1 MRVKVKIIPESGP
14 AEALEFEGS
23 AALAIV
29 ETIQF
34 AIASAKIDPKA
45 EISHFTCPP
54 EREEPAS
61 EVCDCA
67 DCNVQLLTDDSR
79 QPGYFSRLLAA
90 FFGR

>member
-29 ETIQF
+29 ETVQF
-34 AIASAKIDPKA
+34 AVASAKIDPKA
-45 EISHFTCPP
+45 EISQFTCPP
-54 EREEPAS
+54 ERQEPAP

-67 DCNVQLLTDDSR
+67 DCNVQPDDAR
-79 QPGYFSRLLAA
+79 QPGYFSRLWAA